1 MRAGEAASVDNTPQ
15 VFRSV
20 LRQSAACWSCCAV
33 LAAAVPCMD
42 AVVRCCTL
50 LSNNGAPSRIIASA
64 VQLTAA
70 DSADVV
76 AGQQLPGADGCD
88 TA

>member
-1 MRAGEAASVDNTPQ
+1 
-15 VFRSV
+15 
-20 LRQSAACWSCCAV
+20 
-33 LAAAVPCMD
+33 MD
-42 AVVRCCTL
+42 VVVCCCTL
-50 LSNNGAPSRIIASA
+50 LSNIRATSRIIATA

-76 AGQQLPGADGCD
+76 AGQQLSGADGCD